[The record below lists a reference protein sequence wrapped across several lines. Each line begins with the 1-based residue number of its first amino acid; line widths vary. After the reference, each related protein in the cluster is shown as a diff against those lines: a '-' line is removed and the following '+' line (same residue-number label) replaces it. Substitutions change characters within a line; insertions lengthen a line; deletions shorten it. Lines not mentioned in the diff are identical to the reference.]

1 MIDPEETGYITF
13 ARLTVVM
20 EDKLKDPNFV
30 TKMAKFVRASMKG
43 WAWARE
49 NSDAAAD
56 IVLENDDTGAQT
68 EAHQRRMMGEINKLT
83 AGSDGSLVEADFNTT
98 VENLMSAGA
107 DAVISKKPVGA
118 WSHVITDQM

>member
-1 MIDPEETGYITF
+1 
-13 ARLTVVM
+13 M

-30 TKMAKFVRASMKG
+30 SKMAKFVRASMKG

-118 WSHVITDQM
+118 WSHVVTIQM